1 MSFNRFGSNIG
12 KPYLSKRQSKI
23 IRVGSKV
30 RVLFLDSLEAREFEI
45 LKLHRSEKLISMGGA
60 YYAGGYRSVL
70 ANCAGKGQ
78 ISNESALGK
87 ALLGHK
93 EGDTLNVIAPGG
105 GYTVKVIE
113 VKNNG
118 PHR

>member
-1 MSFNRFGSNIG
+1 MSFNKYGSNRG
-12 KPYLSKRQSKI
+12 KPYLSKYQSKL

-30 RVLFLDSLEAREFEI
+30 RILFQDSMEEQEFEI

-70 ANCAGKGQ
+70 TNSAGKGQ

-93 EGDTLNVIAPGG
+93 EGDTLNVVAPGG
-105 GYTVKVIE
+105 GYTVKVLE